1 MQPLWPVILPQVD
14 ADNAAE
20 RHPWAA
26 RVCGKLCISKRVAR
40 VCVHR
45 CVSGFWSG
53 HGLQGDRVRDYNKVF
68 NFLFHKASHQ
78 LPPKARTHT
87 HSSLPHSHHTTPIV
101 FHSKSKSPDTL
112 PLAVTN
118 KAATSRPTISVLEF
132 KAEQTRRNTRA
143 TSPTTC
149 RL

>member
-14 ADNAAE
+14 ADSAAE
-20 RHPWAA
+20 RQPRAA
-26 RVCGKLCISKRVAR
+26 PACGKLCVSTRVAW

-53 HGLQGDRVRDYNKVF
+53 HGLQGDGVRDYNKVF

-78 LPPKARTHT
+78 LAPKARTHT
-87 HSSLPHSHHTTPIV
+87 HSSLPHSHHTTLIV

-118 KAATSRPTISVLEF
+118 NPATSRPTISVLEF
-132 KAEQTRRNTRA
+132 KAEQTGKNTRA

-149 RL
+149 TL